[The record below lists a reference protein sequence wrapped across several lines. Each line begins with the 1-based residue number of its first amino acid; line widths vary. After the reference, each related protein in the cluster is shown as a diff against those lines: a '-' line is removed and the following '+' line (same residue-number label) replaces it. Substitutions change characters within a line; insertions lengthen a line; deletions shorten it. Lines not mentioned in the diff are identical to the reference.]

1 MTEEIKEKIRKLLA
15 LAGSSNKH
23 EAKLALDRAIALMNR
38 YQISEYELERD
49 PFVAQTRAH
58 NYAAMPEWYLLLIG
72 AVSEVSGCTYTWRIS
87 RRGHKDDR
95 RDFTIYGRKRDIEN
109 SLFIFDLLL
118 RELETRVKTA
128 KSLSGRSAKDS
139 YRKGFICAIG
149 LKLLEAQKRFFST
162 NTKEGGNALVPI
174 DTRRVE
180 AEAYRDSL
188 CNAKS
193 RRAITENYDERAFT
207 TGAEDGAKI
216 KLRNGIGGVNQPIAR
231 LACN

>member
-15 LAGSSNKH
+15 LAGSSNEH

-38 YQISEYELERD
+38 YQISEYDLERD

-72 AVSEVSGCTYTWRIS
+72 SISEVSGCTYTWRIS

-95 RDFTIYGRKRDIEN
+95 RDFTIYGRKRDVEN
-109 SLFIFDLLL
+109 SLFLFDVLL
-118 RELETRVKTA
+118 RELEAKVKAA
-128 KSLSGRSAKDS
+128 KSLSGKSAKDS

-162 NTKEGGNALVPI
+162 KEGGNALVPI
-174 DTRRVE
+174 DTRRAE

-193 RRAITENYDERAFT
+193 RRAITENYDEGAFT
-207 TGAEDGAKI
+207 AGAEDGAKI
-216 KLRNGIGGVNQPIAR
+216 ELRNGVSGANQPIAR
-231 LACN
+231 LAYGQ